1 MNKWV
6 RFVEENED
14 RNEQKRTCLSFGQL
28 NEKENAYNKTADNKF
43 LDIEVER
50 WPKDIQ
56 SYFTRVLNYLH
67 QLLHELSDQM
77 MNVNVKQL

>member
-6 RFVEENED
+6 RFVEEDED
-14 RNEQKRTCLSFGQL
+14 RNEQKQTCLSFGQL

-50 WPKDIQ
+50 
-56 SYFTRVLNYLH
+56 
-67 QLLHELSDQM
+67 
-77 MNVNVKQL
+77 